1 MYCFKLKKPDML
13 ILSHTNS
20 LPNQQSTQLPEINIQ
35 KTSLNKAGYAELLSI
50 DLEYTYKI
58 NRTKDKIDNYNAGIW
73 ENAKKLTNPYE
84 YVYIYNS
91 GNSRYHDSQSIAN
104 VKPLSRSF
112 FKMIE
117 MFYEFCPEFASIEKY
132 PSLITAHIAEGPGG
146 FIEAVRHIRAQN
158 TIPPNDD
165 KTFGMTLTRNE
176 KAKNVPGWKQSR
188 DFLAKHPEVH
198 ILNGADGT
206 GDIYNIDNINFMRD
220 AMGPQLA
227 HLITGDGGFDFS
239 VDYNHQEQ
247 MSSKLIYA
255 QILCALKC
263 QAPGGTFIC
272 KIFDMNLFIT
282 TQMLY
287 LLQCFYENV
296 IIYKPH
302 TSRIANSEKYVICRN
317 FRGIDT
323 QVIENLSTLLIN
335 WNVMNNNQNNPE
347 TINYFFKVI
356 PEPFISY
363 IKMINREIIDSQIK
377 SINRVIEIIKN
388 KFPDVY
394 WKEQNFNN
402 QIAKAREWC
411 RKYKIPYN

>member
-1 MYCFKLKKPDML
+1 MYCYKLKKPDL
-13 ILSHTNS
+13 LNLSLSTTNQKTNTHANT
-20 LPNQQSTQLPEINIQ
+20 LPDIHIQ
-35 KTSLNKAGYAELLSI
+35 KTPLNKAGYAELLSI

-58 NRTKDKIDNYNAGIW
+58 NRTKDKIDNYNAGVW

-91 GNSRYHDSQSIAN
+91 HDSQSIAN

-117 MFYEFCPEFASIEKY
+117 MFYEFCPEFASVENY

-146 FIEAVRHIRAQN
+146 FIEAVRYIRAQN

-188 DFLAKHPEVH
+188 DFLARHPEVH

-263 QAPGGTFIC
+263 QAVAGTFVC

-287 LLQCFYENV
+287 LLQCFYETV

-317 FRGIDT
+317 FKGIDEE
-323 QVIENLSTLLIN
+323 VLEKLSKLLVDWNMIN
-335 WNVMNNNQNNPE
+335 SNVAFPE
-347 TINYFFKVI
+347 TINYFFKVV

-363 IKMINREIIDSQIK
+363 LRMINREIIDSQIK
-377 SINRVIEIIKN
+377 SINRVIDIIKN
-388 KFPDVY
+388 KYQDIY
-394 WKEQNFNN
+394 WKEQNFKS

-411 RKYKIPYN
+411 RKYKIPHN